1 MSAVAYSPGPSRW
14 IPRCRPTESPSPS
27 RWPQRSMTPARRG
40 SFWPRGLMGHR
51 MGERPGAPAMAVVS
65 PVASTAAAWIAQT
78 LDGLHAATA
87 HLARPG
93 FLADRLRP
101 VRRLRA
107 PGHHRL
113 HAVLASARVGR
124 RGRCAGLGRSR
135 PGAAVAL
142 VGAGRVTA
150 GALRALLFTSPC
162 APAPARPSS
171 PSLACA
177 TPLPGVRAA
186 VSPAATVRSPAT
198 LVPATITLLTRR
210 PHPGASDLV
219 TGEPARAVVS
229 WNRGV

>member
-1 MSAVAYSPGPSRW
+1 
-14 IPRCRPTESPSPS
+14 
-27 RWPQRSMTPARRG
+27 
-40 SFWPRGLMGHR
+40 MGHR

-150 GALRALLFTSPC
+150 GATARA
-162 APAPARPSS
+162 ARRIAVRACTRSTEQ
-171 PSLACA
+171 SLAGLRHA
-177 TPLPGVRAA
+177 TPRCPSCFEPGGDGQVAGHPRTGHDHAAHAAPTPGSFGSGDRRACKSCCQLESRRVRLLRRYSAME
-186 VSPAATVRSPAT
+186 VRNQ
-198 LVPATITLLTRR
+198 L
-210 PHPGASDLV
+210 
-219 TGEPARAVVS
+219 GEVWAII
-229 WNRGV
+229 